1 MSLYGV
7 MRTSTSGMAAQANRL
22 STVADNI
29 ANANTTGYKR
39 ASTEF
44 SSLLLDSSPGQYNS
58 GSVQTIVRNAVG
70 EQGGLQATASVTD
83 LAISGQGFF
92 VVTDTGGTPYLTRA
106 GSFVPDGT
114 GQLVNAAGF
123 YLMGYPVNSESG
135 VEITANGYSGLEVVN
150 LADLSLRA
158 VPSTEGKFRVNLP
171 SNAAEVAAGDLP
183 STNSAT
189 AQYTAKTSLVA
200 YDNLGNEVLLDVYS
214 AKTAA
219 ETWEIAV
226 FNKADADPSG
236 GFPYA
241 SGPLATET
249 LSFDGATGQLLDT
262 SASRIDVPVPGGQTL
277 TVDMSGSSQL
287 AADYTVIAANVDGTA
302 PVGVDMIDIARDGTI
317 YAVYENGARVAT
329 YKIPLAQVGSADNLN
344 PIAGNVFSTSQN
356 SGEVQLGF
364 AGSGSFGSIVGG
376 SLEQS
381 TVDMASELTTMID
394 AQRGFAANSK
404 VFQSSSELMDV
415 VVNLKR

>member
-58 GSVQTIVRNAVG
+58 GSVQTLIRNAIS
-70 EQGGLQATASVTD
+70 EQGGVQSTTSVTD
-83 LAISGQGFF
+83 LAISGNGFF
-92 VVTDTGGTPYLTRA
+92 VVTDAGNTPYLTRA
-106 GSFVPDGT
+106 GSFVPDGN

-123 YLMGYPVNSESG
+123 YLMGYPIEAGASIDV
-135 VEITANGYSGLEVVN
+135 TANGYAGLEIVS

-158 VPSTEGKFRVNLP
+158 EPSTEGKFQVNLP
-171 SNAAEVAAGDLP
+171 SNADAVAAADLP
-183 STNSAT
+183 STNAADAEYS
-189 AQYTAKTSLVA
+189 AKTSLVA
-200 YDNLGNEVLLDVYS
+200 YDNLGNEVMLDVYS
-214 AKTAA
+214 TKTGAG
-219 ETWEIAV
+219 TWEIAV
-226 FNKADADPSG
+226 FNKADAGADG

-241 SGPLATET
+241 SGPLSTET
-249 LSFDGATGQLLDT
+249 LTFDDTTGQLEPT
-262 SASRIDVPVPGGQTL
+262 SATSMDIAIPGGKTL
-277 TVDMSGSSQL
+277 TLDFTNSSQL
-287 AADYTVIAANVDGTA
+287 AADYEVINSGVNGNA
-302 PVGVDMIDIARDGTI
+302 PAGIDKIEITRDGTM
-317 YAVYENGARVAT
+317 YAVYENGARLAT
-329 YKIPLAQVGSADNLN
+329 YKIPLADVASADNLN
-344 PIAGNVFSTSQN
+344 PVAGNVFMTSQG
-356 SGEVQLGF
+356 SGEVQLSF
-364 AGSGSFGSIVGG
+364 AGSSGFGSVI
-376 SLEQS
+376 SSALEQS